1 MKGVYH
7 ILDADLALGVLALS
21 LLVDEVLEGVEICG
35 GRGGGADR
43 RISKSIGFGLS
54 ISRKR
59 EGKSEARPGNEPKSM
74 RYVRS
79 TCS

>member
-35 GRGGGADR
+35 GRGG
-43 RISKSIGFGLS
+43 
-54 ISRKR
+54 
-59 EGKSEARPGNEPKSM
+59 EPIEE
-74 RYVRS
+74 
-79 TCS
+79 